1 MKDLLDTPISESVP
15 LIYRKDALICWLSI
29 LLSGI
34 ILVLLDVPFSN
45 ELVLAASGGLTAFS
59 WYWFTWL
66 RNRSIINNI
75 VCILAIGWFLAMLWG
90 ATFNGGYP
98 YNFYAMIL
106 YGLSFA
112 ITFGIQLIVF
122 YTKPNSK

>member
-1 MKDLLDTPISESVP
+1 MNDLLDTPTSESVP
-15 LIYRKDALICWLSI
+15 TYRRDALIWWSSI
-29 LLSGI
+29 VLSGI

-45 ELVLAASGGLTAFS
+45 ELLLASSGGMTAFS

-66 RNRSIINNI
+66 RNRSMMNNI
-75 VCILAIGWFLAMLWG
+75 VCILAVCWFLMMLWG
-90 ATFNGGYP
+90 ATFNEGYP

-106 YGLSFA
+106 YGASFA
-112 ITFGIQLIVF
+112 ITFGIHLIVY